1 MVFIMLRNIPSLLS
15 LLRVLIM
22 KGYDILS
29 NDFPATIEMTQKNMQ
44 FGVQN
49 GA

>member
-1 MVFIMLRNIPSLLS
+1 
-15 LLRVLIM
+15 M

-29 NDFPATIEMTQKNMQ
+29 NDFPASIEMTQKNMQ

-49 GA
+49 GAWSTK